1 MKVENILNS
10 YCSGKIPDA
19 MSCYQNFRATFEP
32 PAEECQSCKEEKTPW
47 WTSDIAKEGAEKDYV
62 CTDILTTMAVLNGP
76 AMLDDMFSAYRQIKS
91 KFKDNF
97 QEGYDYRKA
106 QHPFS
111 FFRGTALNDYLN
123 PNSEKCIDKNLA
135 KKIIKYDKCLIESH
149 FGEWIMKKL
158 NIEEIKKESTK
169 IKSLLHTHE
178 TPRYVEAKTYKSPTK
193 FGDLTARALTRTPK
207 IGIAVLAGTKLAHAG
222 HQIADGE
229 NPVDE
234 LKKAAFDICATT
246 TAVGYLG
253 AIGAKKLG
261 VFGSLLGISLGSALS
276 EYATESI
283 FEKAETF

>member
-1 MKVENILNS
+1 MKVENILDS

-19 MSCYQNFRATFEP
+19 MSCYQNFKATFEP
-32 PAEECQSCKEEKTPW
+32 PPEECPLCKEEKTPW
-47 WTSDIAKEGAEKDYV
+47 WTSDIAKEGAEKDFV
-62 CTDILTTMAVLNGP
+62 CTDILTTMAILNGP
-76 AMLDDMFSAYRQIKS
+76 AGLDDMFSAYRQIKS
-91 KFKDNF
+91 KFKDNY

-123 PNSEKCIDKNLA
+123 PNSEKCIDKKFA
-135 KKIIKYDKCLIESH
+135 KKVIMHDVSMRDTKIGK
-149 FGEWIMKKL
+149 WIMKKL
-158 NIEEIKKESTK
+158 KIEEIGKESTK
-169 IKSLLHTHE
+169 IKSLLHTLE

-193 FGDLTARALTRTPK
+193 FGDLTTRALTRTPV
-207 IGIAVLAGTKLAHAG
+207 IGLGVLTGTKLAHAG

-234 LKKAAFDICATT
+234 IKKAAFDICATT

-261 VFGSLLGISLGSALS
+261 VLGSLLGISLGSAIS